1 MTTISVAINLYIS
14 KVSVL
19 LKNSID
25 VFKGNIL
32 YEKIN
37 PNISNSYLPSSNERE
52 VYFVIKNG
60 IGTLSD
66 YSWLI
71 KDTFLSEFQESIAK

>member
-52 VYFVIKNG
+52 VYFVIKNEKNPSQLV
-60 IGTLSD
+60 TAVDWVRFNL
-66 YSWLI
+66 
-71 KDTFLSEFQESIAK
+71 